1 MEETTTARVLLMA
14 EATLEGAISTQ
25 AVAAIAVQDHLTVVA
40 IVVRDH
46 LMVETITDLAHHIK
60 EVVQDLQIRATLLT
74 KAVTSTQA
82 AAATMAILHTTAAIA
97 DLAHHI
103 KEETCIPRTTMAAV
117 TPEADTHTSQTT
129 ETTTIATITI
139 ETDGKVT
146 SRWKGTRATVTG
158 AATADIPQQMGQLTV
173 HEIHMKETLEVDL
186 HQSEGTILV
195 ADRRHQEGAAL
206 EADRHLAVQ
215 ALEVNPHLCPAPAPK
230 LLMLDFLLIIL
241 PAQTMAIRLSARL
254 DAEIGATSS
263 WNVNSVATTRISG
276 DTENAVKNFYDV
288 EFTQSL

>member
-1 MEETTTARVLLMA
+1 MA
-14 EATLEGAISTQ
+14 
-25 AVAAIAVQDHLTVVA
+25 V
-40 IVVRDH
+40 
-46 LMVETITDLAHHIK
+46 
-60 EVVQDLQIRATLLT
+60 
-74 KAVTSTQA
+74 
-82 AAATMAILHTTAAIA
+82 
-97 DLAHHI
+97 
-103 KEETCIPRTTMAAV
+103 V

-158 AATADIPQQMGQLTV
+158 AATADIPQQTGQLTV

-186 HQSEGTILV
+186 HQSEETILV

-215 ALEVNPHLCPAPAPK
+215 ALEASPHLCPAPAPK

-254 DAEIGATSS
+254 DAKIGKM
-263 WNVNSVATTRISG
+263 TTIWLKFIIFIRRYQFVECKLSG
-276 DTENAVKNFYDV
+276 YNANKWRYRKRC
-288 EFTQSL
+288 